1 MSSLWQYSGVSVLKG
16 LEQRRVGAK
25 PWSVAIYSWPHGK
38 VRRPF
43 CLIYVR
49 YALFKFKLNII
60 LKQVAIRTILV
71 KVKNN
76 VWLIFKIMLKCV
88 HRKYRYLE
96 LYIFSG
102 LKSFKKCNNR
112 IYTVVP
118 TQDSLAY
125 ERTGKQLHGQ
135 KYTICL
141 WSTCPEMCSYSIL
154 SYLRAAN
161 GAVTNRRRAG

>member
-1 MSSLWQYSGVSVLKG
+1 MSSLWQYSGVPVLKV
-16 LEQRRVGAK
+16 LERRRVGEK
-25 PWSVAIYSWPHGK
+25 PLSVAIYSWPHGK

-112 IYTVVP
+112 IHTVVP
-118 TQDSLAY
+118 TQWMNRENVRTVWPMKEQENNCMDRNIQYVHDLHVLRCAFTLSSL
-125 ERTGKQLHGQ
+125 
-135 KYTICL
+135 
-141 WSTCPEMCSYSIL
+141 TCGLLMGP
-154 SYLRAAN
+154 
-161 GAVTNRRRAG
+161 